1 MCNLYSL
8 TKGQAA
14 IRDWFR
20 ASHDRTGNLP
30 LFPGI
35 FPDQMAPIVRNGADG
50 ERELVMARWGM
61 PGPPQFGGA
70 PITNIRNVGS
80 PHWRGWLGKQNRCIV
95 PATSFCEYADTKP
108 RKTPK
113 WFALSEDRPLFAFAG
128 LWTPWRG
135 VRGPK
140 SAPVDGQHELFGF
153 LTTEAN
159 AVVAPIHPK
168 AMPVI
173 LTTPAEVDLW
183 LLADAPKALELQ
195 RPLPDDALRIVASGE
210 KEDGPREDA
219 APEPGSRPNAPALTR
234 FEGFSLTTIL
244 FADGNAQ
251 IPAVR
256 RQLGQLG
263 TGGWSAALHILVK
276 NSARDYVVDLFLAT
290 LTLHSN
296 HGNRGS
302 PHFVSRKTELAIKT
316 VLAGH

>member
-20 ASHDRTGNLP
+20 ARHDRTGNLP

-35 FPDQMAPIVRNGADG
+35 FPDQMVPIVRNRAGG

-61 PGPPQFGGA
+61 PGPPQFGGQ
-70 PITNIRNVGS
+70 PVTNIRNVSS
-80 PHWRGWLGKQNRCIV
+80 PHWRGWLGQRNRCIV

-113 WFALSEDRPLFAFAG
+113 WFALSDDRPLFAFAG

-135 VRGPK
+135 MRGPK
-140 SAPVDGQHELFGF
+140 SARVDGQHELFGF
-153 LTTEAN
+153 LTTEPN

-173 LTTPAEVDLW
+173 LTTPSEVDLW
-183 LLADAPKALELQ
+183 LLADPPKALELQ

-210 KEDGPREDA
+210 KEDGPREAA
-219 APEPGSRPNAPALTR
+219 APYQDKAPMLP
-234 FEGFSLTTIL
+234 L
-244 FADGNAQ
+244 
-251 IPAVR
+251 
-256 RQLGQLG
+256 
-263 TGGWSAALHILVK
+263 
-276 NSARDYVVDLFLAT
+276 
-290 LTLHSN
+290 
-296 HGNRGS
+296 
-302 PHFVSRKTELAIKT
+302 
-316 VLAGH
+316 